1 MEKRQKLIIATGLI
15 IGFFGAS
22 LVKFGNP
29 ANMGFCIA
37 CFLRDISGAL
47 KLHNAGV
54 VQYIRPEIIGIVIGA
69 FVAAL
74 RFKEFKTR
82 GGSESVLRFL
92 LGAFM
97 MIGALVFLGCPLRGI
112 LRLAG
117 GDLSAISGVVGFI
130 VGVLI
135 GTMYL
140 KKGFSFGKPTR
151 YETQASGW
159 ILPLMMIGLFFLL
172 VLKPAFI
179 ALSIKGPGAS
189 YAPIYISLAA
199 GLIVGF
205 FAQRS
210 GFCFAGGYRDMLISK
225 NFQMASGYLAVF
237 VSAFVFNLIF
247 GQFKFGFADQYVAH
261 TDQLWSFLG
270 MVLVGLCATFLR
282 GCPLRQ
288 LVKSADGNM
297 DAVITVFGMIVGAAF
312 SHNFGLA
319 SSPTGTTTNG
329 QIAVIVGLIICV
341 AVGYFFSESYRSR
354 KNQQMN
360 ATKSA

>member
-1 MEKRQKLIIATGLI
+1 MEKRQRLIIATGLI
-15 IGFFGAS
+15 IGFFGAA

-37 CFLRDISGAL
+37 CFLRDISGSL
-47 KLHNAGV
+47 RLHNAGV

-69 FVAAL
+69 FIAAL

-82 GGSESVLRFL
+82 GGSEIVLRFL

-117 GDLSAISGVVGFI
+117 GDLSSISGIIGFI
-130 VGVLI
+130 VGVLV

-140 KKGFSFGKPTR
+140 KKGFSFGKPTH

-159 ILPLMMIGLFFLL
+159 VLPLMMISLFCLL
-172 VLKPAFI
+172 ILKPTFI
-179 ALSIKGPGAS
+179 SLSEGGPSAL
-189 YAPIYISLAA
+189 YAPIYISLVA

-210 GFCFAGGYRDMLISK
+210 GFCFAGGYRDMVISK

-237 VSAFVFNLIF
+237 LSALVFNVIL
-247 GQFKFGFADQYVAH
+247 GQFKLGFTGQPVAH

-270 MVLVGLCATFLR
+270 MVLVGLCATFLS

-319 SSPTGTTTNG
+319 SSPKGTTTNG
-329 QIAVIVGLIICV
+329 QVAVIVGLVICI
-341 AVGYFFSESYRSR
+341 AVGYFFSEAYRSR
-354 KNQQMN
+354 KNQKIGS
-360 ATKSA
+360 TKSA